1 MASLDHDLRDAN
13 LLAPFESITQKRVSF
28 VPAFLRFQIVGLIK
42 KHGIDFIDI
51 DEVLNID
58 RLGCFQIDA
67 LKILI
72 FQHDVFPFFVFV
84 ALHDLVP
91 GNFFAVLFGNT
102 LVIYGTQIAFAQQ
115 TKLEFLAPCSGIKRD
130 GNINQPEADTAF
142 PDCAH
147 TKLFRMSRL

>member
-1 MASLDHDLRDAN
+1 
-13 LLAPFESITQKRVSF
+13 V
-28 VPAFLRFQIVGLIK
+28 VPNSRAYK

-58 RLGCFQIDA
+58 WLCCFQIDA
-67 LKILI
+67 FKIFI

-102 LVIYGTQIAFAQQ
+102 LVIYGTQIALAQQ
-115 TKLEFLAPCSGIKRD
+115 AKLEFIAP
-130 GNINQPEADTAF
+130 
-142 PDCAH
+142 
-147 TKLFRMSRL
+147 